1 MPEQHSRLAT
11 AAEDARAGP
20 GTACLASVRDEQ
32 GRSRDQEGVLETKAG
47 SVYDDD
53 IVQRYHFPRRYLAVA
68 KTVVGD
74 WIVYR
79 EPKTGGGRGC
89 YIAVAR
95 VARIDP
101 DPERADHHHAR
112 VDGFLPNDTPVPL
125 SRAGVYNEADLRAV
139 TNLSAV
145 GTKLQGRSV
154 RAIPDADFAAIV
166 RAGLDA
172 TLLPENAARLGLD
185 PGHADADTRALLD
198 MPAEEQERRIVQLLT
213 NRKLRDASFRRQ
225 VTDAYDSTC
234 AVTRLRIVNGGGRA
248 EVQAAHIWAV
258 QDGGPDTVQ
267 NGLALSATAH
277 WLFDRHLIALTD
289 ELGLL
294 VSHNK
299 VPAKLRSLF
308 QGQLARIHLP
318 EDPQL
323 HPNLAYV
330 RRHRE
335 AFAA

>member
-1 MPEQHSRLAT
+1 MSK
-11 AAEDARAGP
+11 
-20 GTACLASVRDEQ
+20 
-32 GRSRDQEGVLETKAG
+32 GVLETKAG

-53 IVQRYHFPRRYLAVA
+53 IVQRYHFPRRYLSTA
-68 KTVVGD
+68 KTLIGD

-89 YIAVAR
+89 YVAAAR
-95 VARIDP
+95 VARINP
-101 DPERADHHHAR
+101 DPERANHHYAR
-112 VDGFLPNDTPVPL
+112 IDSFLPFDTPVPL
-125 SRAGVYNEADLRAV
+125 SHGGIYYEATLRAV
-139 TNLSAV
+139 RNPSAI

-166 RAGLDA
+166 RMGLNA
-172 TLLPENAARLGLD
+172 TLFPGNAPRLGLD
-185 PGHADADTRALLD
+185 PAHADADTRVLLD
-198 MPAEEQERRIVQLLT
+198 APAEEQEHRIVQLLT
-213 NRKLRDASFRRQ
+213 NRKVRDASFRQRICE
-225 VTDAYDSTC
+225 AYDSTC
-234 AVTRLRIVNGGGRA
+234 AVTRLRIVNGGGKA
-248 EVQAAHIWAV
+248 EAQAAHIWPV

-267 NGLALSATAH
+267 NGLALSSTAH
-277 WLFDRHLIALTD
+277 WLFDRHLISLTD

-299 VPAKLRSLF
+299 VPAELRTLF

-318 EDPQL
+318 KDERL
-323 HPNLAYV
+323 WPNLAYV